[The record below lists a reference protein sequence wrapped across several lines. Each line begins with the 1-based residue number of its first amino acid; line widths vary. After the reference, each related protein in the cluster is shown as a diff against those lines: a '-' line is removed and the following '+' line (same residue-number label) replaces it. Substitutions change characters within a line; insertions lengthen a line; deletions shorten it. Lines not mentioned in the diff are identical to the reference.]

1 NTQLRQQMQQNVKDL
16 GAPGR
21 DSRFGYGLV
30 QYHVK
35 QKSFAERA
43 VIKAEK
49 TKKQADINQAKT
61 AVSKLSKSKG
71 KTALE
76 SRINKVQTARNVTD
90 ARDKVRTA

>member
-1 NTQLRQQMQQNVKDL
+1 M
-16 GAPGR
+16 
-21 DSRFGYGLV
+21 

-35 QKSFAERA
+35 QKSYAERA

-71 KTALE
+71 KPLSSPGSIKFRRQE
-76 SRINKVQTARNVTD
+76 M
-90 ARDKVRTA
+90 